1 MIADHSEGE
10 ETPRIDAM
18 TTPKK
23 TRANRNR
30 PASGVG
36 ARLKQLRQQRGLS
49 MVQLAREVGV
59 TNGMI
64 SQIEN
69 HLADPSL
76 TTLRKLAQVLG
87 VPVFYF
93 FIAHENDPEVRSSDN
108 RYLLNSQGNGV
119 RYEFISDPNEPSLEF
134 TMIEAKPGSSSGQ
147 KQDVHPGTE
156 CALVLKGR
164 MVLEIED
171 QFYELKANDSI
182 TFDSLRPHRWLNQ
195 GKTLLK
201 FVSVTSCSVR
211 GS

>member
-1 MIADHSEGE
+1 MS
-10 ETPRIDAM
+10 TS
-18 TTPKK
+18 KK
-23 TRANRNR
+23 RATSTRGPA
-30 PASGVG
+30 ASGVG
-36 ARLKQLRQQRGLS
+36 TRLKQLRQQRGLS

-69 HLADPSL
+69 NLADPSL

-93 FIAHENDPEVRSSDN
+93 FIAHENDPEVRSSEN
-108 RYLLNSQGNGV
+108 RYLLNSQGNHV
-119 RYEFISDPNEPSLEF
+119 RYEFISDPNEPSVEF
-134 TMIEAKPGSSSGQ
+134 TMIEAQPGASSGDS
-147 KQDVHPGTE
+147 QDAHPGTE

-164 MVLEIED
+164 MVLEIEE

-182 TFDSLRPHRWLNQ
+182 TFDSLRPHRWVNQ
-195 GKTLLK
+195 GKTPLK